1 MPIDVRRLAQHG
13 TALASAATALV
24 TAAAVLTVVAPDA
37 DAARPQGGKAAE
49 KRQIAS
55 SVLGEDFKFTLTA
68 LRSTTDPLRASVRL
82 KVFVLRDGVWS
93 LSDQV
98 PVGNPDSWF
107 WFPLTGRGAICEF
120 STASTNPAPIVVS
133 LLITP
138 SVGCSPTENF
148 ELRDGKF
155 SVEQSRA
162 QKPRGAVD
170 TGDGGM
176 AGVVATRLSPAR

>member
-1 MPIDVRRLAQHG
+1 MAIDVRRLARHG
-13 TALASAATALV
+13 SGLASTATVLA
-24 TAAAVLTVVAPDA
+24 TAAAVLTMAPPAA
-37 DAARPQGGKAAE
+37 DAVGPQGGKAAE

-98 PVGNPDSWF
+98 LVGQPDSWF

-120 STASTNPAPIVVS
+120 STASTNPAPIMVS

-138 SVGCSPTENF
+138 SIGCSPTENF

-155 SVEQSRA
+155 STEPSRA
-162 QKPRGAVD
+162 RKPRGAVSA
-170 TGDGGM
+170 GGGGM
-176 AGVVATRLSPAR
+176 AESVAAQFPPTR